1 MNAQIAQIDE
11 EYDQAGLLKGA
22 WEGGQLLQDR
32 IWEYRATIP
41 ATVGAIT
48 TVMDDVLEVGERTEY
63 FKGKELEIE
72 TALREALANAVIH
85 GGKNDERQRV
95 QIYVSCDRNHEVK
108 MVVRDSGR
116 GFDPKSIP
124 DPTEGRNLLATHGR
138 GLFLIR
144 QFMDEVRHE
153 RGGTEIFMR
162 KR

>member
-1 MNAQIAQIDE
+1 MNAQIDE
-11 EYDQAGLLKGA
+11 EYGQARLKGA
-22 WEGGQLLQDR
+22 WEGGQLLQNP

-41 ATVGAIT
+41 AAVDAIK
-48 TVMDDVLEVGERTEY
+48 TVMDEVLEVGERTEY

-85 GGKNDERQRV
+85 GGKNDQRQRV
-95 QIYVSCDRNHEVK
+95 QIYVSCDRNHEVR
-108 MVVRDSGR
+108 MVVRDSGC
-116 GFDPKSIP
+116 GFDPKSVP
-124 DPTEGRNLLATHGR
+124 DPTEGQNLLATHGR

>member
-1 MNAQIAQIDE
+1 MNAQIDE
-11 EYDQAGLLKGA
+11 EYAPAGLKGA
-22 WEGGQLLQDR
+22 WETGQLSQDP

-41 ATVGAIT
+41 AAVNAIT
-48 TVMDDVLEVGERTEY
+48 SVMGEVLEVGERTEY

-72 TALREALANAVIH
+72 TALREAWANAVIH
-85 GGKNDERQRV
+85 GGKNDARQWV
-95 QIYVSCDRNHEVK
+95 QISVSCDRNHEVR
-108 MVVRDSGR
+108 MVVRDSGY